1 MDGKVSDTN
10 DRKGCV
16 APKPKEDCQTVS
28 YPLSYSCNREANI
41 ISEPVVFDF
50 GDR

>member
-1 MDGKVSDTN
+1 MDGKVSNTN
-10 DRKGCV
+10 DQKGYIV
-16 APKPKEDCQTVS
+16 PKPKEDCQNVS
-28 YPLSYSCNREANI
+28 YPLSYSCKREATI